1 MKNGRSGEIGQPNT
15 AGRVMSLMVE
25 LALEKGLD
33 ALSMRDV
40 AKRAGISLA
49 ALQYHYPSKDTLI
62 AAFVESILD
71 GFRKDIRELRGEADP
86 VKALKDMIFYA
97 IDRTLDERVGDIFAM
112 LEARA
117 RHDKATASALDSFMR
132 SYLEIAR
139 DVLLRRHSNLTEGD
153 ATRAAVR
160 LVATIEGLSSV
171 VSAARAK
178 DLSVE
183 HLRDIVMSV
192 AEETNIAQTSVY

>member
-1 MKNGRSGEIGQPNT
+1 MKTRQSGEIGQPDT

-25 LALEKGLD
+25 IALEKGLD

-49 ALQYHYPSKDTLI
+49 ALQYHYPSKDALI
-62 AAFVESILD
+62 AAFVETVLD
-71 GFRKDIRELRGEADP
+71 GYRKDIRELRGESDP
-86 VKALKDMIFYA
+86 AKALRDIILYA
-97 IDRTLDERVGDIFAM
+97 VDRTLDERVGDIFAM

-139 DVLLRRHSNLTEGD
+139 DVLLRRHSDLTKGD

-171 VSAARAK
+171 VSAARAEG
-178 DLSVE
+178 LGVE

-192 AEETNIAQTSVY
+192 AEETNIAQTSVH